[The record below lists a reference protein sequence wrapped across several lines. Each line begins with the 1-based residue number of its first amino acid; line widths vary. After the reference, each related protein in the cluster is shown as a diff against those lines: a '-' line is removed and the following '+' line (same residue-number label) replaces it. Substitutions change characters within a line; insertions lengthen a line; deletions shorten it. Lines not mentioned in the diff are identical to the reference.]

1 MKLEKNIKSI
11 DALIEIIKKLRSKD
25 GCDWDREQ
33 THESLIPYFLEESYE
48 VIEAI
53 QLKDF
58 ELLKEELGDLF
69 LHLIFQIDLA
79 EEKNK
84 FLFEDVIEGIN
95 NKLINRHPY
104 IFYNKNNPKWE
115 KENWEETKQKEK
127 NRKSI
132 LDGVPISLP
141 ALLKSRRIQEK
152 ASSVGFDW
160 EKINQVLL
168 KVDEELD
175 ELKESINVNK
185 GINEEL
191 GDVLFTIVNLS
202 RHLDINPEQAL
213 NQSTNKFISRFKE
226 IEKDLK
232 NKQVNMNEL
241 SVKEL
246 DVLWEKNKLKN
257 K

>member
-175 ELKESINVNK
+175 ELKESISVNK

>member
-1 MKLEKNIKSI
+1 LKLEKNIKSI